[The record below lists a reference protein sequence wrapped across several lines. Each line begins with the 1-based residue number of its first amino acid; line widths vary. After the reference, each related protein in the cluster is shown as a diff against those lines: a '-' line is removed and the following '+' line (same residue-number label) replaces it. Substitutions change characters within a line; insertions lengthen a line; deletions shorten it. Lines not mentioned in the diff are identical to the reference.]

1 MDHSS
6 TLHIGDRAPEF
17 RLRAAN
23 SPQEFSLAEL
33 INNGPAIIEFL
44 RGTW

>member
-23 SPQEFSLAEL
+23 SPAEFTLAEL
-33 INNGPAIIEFL
+33 TATGPAVIEFL